1 MTLKSLKQTPSPSS
15 QHFPEEEKEVEGWLL
30 KEEEVLKEETLDVQ
44 LDALADHSAE
54 FVKMQNPQNM
64 STLATVWHNVTGGL
78 GEMLWI

>member
-1 MTLKSLKQTPSPSS
+1 M
-15 QHFPEEEKEVEGWLL
+15 EGWLL